1 MYFNKLQKKVFI
13 ENIESDS
20 RGASS
25 TVPPITGTDVDSGES
40 EHALMIEEGGNDVAE
55 EEQGDR
61 HSTQTDD
68 ETASSGPSTSDGSA
82 TRRIRIRYP
91 DITEPT
97 SSR

>member
-1 MYFNKLQKKVFI
+1 M
-13 ENIESDS
+13 IES
-20 RGASS
+20 
-25 TVPPITGTDVDSGES
+25 
-40 EHALMIEEGGNDVAE
+40 GNDVAE

-61 HSTQTDD
+61 HATQTDD
-68 ETASSGPSTSDGSA
+68 EAASSGPSTSDVSA